1 MTKSGNMIK
10 FYYHY
15 DKDYHQAK
23 FVLQDGEDEI
33 IFADRIICSVHTE
46 TKRSDNPPR
55 FIVAGLCSAIQRDYI
70 NSTIYVL

>member
-1 MTKSGNMIK
+1 MIK

-33 IFADRIICSVHTE
+33 IYADRIICSVRTE
-46 TKRSDNPPR
+46 TERNDAPPR
-55 FIVAGLCSAIQRDYI
+55 FIVTGECNAIQRDYL
-70 NSTIYVL
+70 NSTIYIL